1 MNRMKLLLYCEKAKP
16 YLLDMPKDNEEFEKG
31 IRFSLASVKEFEK
44 AGLDVNNY
52 KLNGKIIA
60 ECDYDVEKIYIGNSY
75 GFTRNVEIV
84 YTDSL
89 RQPIYL
95 SQKSCLKLEDICEY
109 LNHKGGYAIHIKNLH
124 IFDESKELSEYF
136 TNEKKVNT
144 LDGYSWVCESID
156 RAPQNMMYAY
166 DNGGNK
172 YILISIKSQW
182 LCKILNGDKTIEI
195 RKKVLKEMLQ

>member
-1 MNRMKLLLYCEKAKP
+1 MKLLLYCAKANH
-16 YLLDMPKDNEEFEKG
+16 YLLHMPKDNEEVEKG
-31 IRFSLASVKEFEK
+31 IEFSLTDGKEFEH

-52 KLNGKIIA
+52 KLNGKIVA
-60 ECDYDVEKIYIGNSY
+60 ECNFEVEEIYIGKSY
-75 GFTRNVEIV
+75 GFLRDIEIV

-109 LNHKGGYAIHIKNLH
+109 LNHKDGYAIHIKNLH
-124 IFDESKELSEYF
+124 IFDNPKELNEYF
-136 TNEKKVNT
+136 TKEKKINT
-144 LDGYSWVCESID
+144 LDGYNWVCESIN
-156 RAPQNMMYAY
+156 RAPQNMSYAY

-172 YILISIKSQW
+172 YILISIKSQG

-195 RKKVLKEMLQ
+195 RKKLLKGMLQ

>member
-1 MNRMKLLLYCEKAKP
+1 MKLKLLLYCCKAKP
-16 YLLDMPKDNEEFEKG
+16 YLYKTDDTMLEKMDGDYHTQLNKAVLNDNC
-31 IRFSLASVKEFEK
+31 
-44 AGLDVNNY
+44 
-52 KLNGKIIA
+52 LNGKIVA
-60 ECDYDVEKIYIGNSY
+60 ECDFEVEEIYIGKSY
-75 GFTRNVEIV
+75 GFPRNIEIV

-95 SQKSCLKLEDICEY
+95 SQKSCLKLEDISEY
-109 LNHKGGYAIHIKNLH
+109 LNHEGGYAIHIKNLH
-124 IFDESKELSEYF
+124 IFDEPKELSEYF
-136 TNEKKVNT
+136 TNKKKVNT

-182 LCKILNGDKTIEI
+182 LRKILNGNKTIEI
-195 RKKVLKEMLQ
+195 RKKVLKDML